1 MKKLVIATLLFCFPL
16 ILCAIETKVY
26 KVVIRADWKP
36 YYFMNDKGKPD
47 GYAVELFENIAEHMG
62 IKYEY
67 VIAQDFQETLQLI
80 AENKADIIPNISIIA
95 QRENILLFTQP
106 TDDFFIKIYKRL
118 ESKDINVFKDIE
130 NKKIGLVEN
139 NVCTKLFANDLHTT
153 NAKFYPNY
161 KELISALLNKEIDV
175 LCYPQPLI
183 DLDDTL
189 KDKIVALDKSLVEIK
204 RGVGI
209 SKEDFE
215 LLPYFNDAITDLKL
229 TGKLT
234 KLHEKWFNKKNYI
247 ELTRNE
253 TILLVLSF
261 FGVMFTSLIIGL
273 YFISKKKWLMT
284 QSMLQK
290 EVQQRT
296 KLLEVQN
303 KRLEIVQK
311 KLKKQLNKDTLTKI
325 FNRKFYNEKIEELV
339 FEYKRY
345 DHTFSFL
352 IFDID
357 NFKNINDTYG
367 HNMGDKVLIALTRL
381 VQKQLRIT
389 DYFFRVGGEE
399 FIVLLTNTNLKDALQ
414 VAQKVRMEVAN
425 KLNTIENQTIT
436 ISLGLTQVNQNDDSE
451 TICKRADKLLYE
463 AKDNGKNQVIFE

>member
-47 GYAVELFENIAEHMG
+47 GYAVELFENIAQHMG

-153 NAKFYPNY
+153 DTKFYPNY
-161 KELISALLNKEIDV
+161 KELINALLNKEIDV

-414 VAQKVRMEVAN
+414 VAQKVRTEVAN